1 MRALAVI
8 LSGILL
14 GFTAAAQQPKPLRRA
29 PGFSL
34 PDTRQKQHDLADY
47 RGRWVLL
54 DFMRTDCPHCKELS
68 PLLEAAAKRYGEKV
82 AVLSIVVPPDTTQTV
97 AAFIAENKITTPILF
112 DCGQVTYSYLL
123 PSPANPSVEFP
134 HLFVIDPKGFIAR
147 DLHGATLQPARLNA
161 ELEALIGSPG
171 RK

>member
-1 MRALAVI
+1 MRILAVI

-34 PDTRQKQHDLADY
+34 PDSRQKQHDLADY

-54 DFMRTDCPHCKELS
+54 DFMRTDCPHCKELL
-68 PLLEAAAKRYGEKV
+68 PVLEAAAKRYGAKA
-82 AVLSIVVPPDTTQTV
+82 AVLSIVVPPDNAQRV
-97 AAFIAENKITTPILF
+97 ATYVAENKVTTPILF

-147 DLHGATLQPARLNA
+147 DLQGAALEPAKLNA
-161 ELEALIGSPG
+161 ELEALIGAPG